1 MAMLS
6 VTRKGGESA
15 KILAEAVSEVINI
28 DSIQVP
34 QVDLSETTSEGDN
47 VGTFTG
53 TTTFISEDLSKQVS
67 GDNIIF
73 TTSTN
78 YSSGSISVYL
88 NGLYMTRGID
98 YEESSSNKII
108 FIGNHADSP
117 QDSFIEDLTIIS
129 VKYAAE
135 S

>member
-47 VGTFTG
+47 VGTFAG

>member
-6 VTRKGGESA
+6 VTRKGGESV

-34 QVDLSETTSEGDN
+34 QVNLPETTGEGDN
-47 VGTFTG
+47 VGTFAG

-73 TTSTN
+73 TTSAN

-98 YEESSSNKII
+98 YEESSPNKII

-117 QDSFIEDLTIIS
+117 QGSFVEDLTIIS
-129 VKYAAE
+129 AKYAAE